1 MEDARE
7 LNGDITTTHY
17 QHALGQLFKEERLVR
32 ANGVLAPWNLRDLRP
47 AAGGDQDVPGSEALT
62 VDLHLMGIDQACMPF
77 MQGHA
82 AVDQQVAIDTV
93 EAVDLTILVGDQGR
107 PIKVRLAQ
115 GPAKAAGLFKIFGKM
130 RAVHQQLL
138 WHTADVHTGAAQ
150 VAALRHSHLGA
161 KASGK
166 ARRANTAGTG
176 ANYIQVKIV
185 GHFTLLGRTPA
196 YRLTWG

>member
-1 MEDARE
+1 M
-7 LNGDITTTHY
+7 
-17 QHALGQLFKEERLVR
+17 
-32 ANGVLAPWNLRDLRP
+32 LAPWNLRDLRP
-47 AAGGDQDVPGSEALT
+47 AAGGDQDVLGSEALT
-62 VDLHLMGIDQACMPF
+62 VNLHLMGIDQACMPF

-82 AVDQQVAIDTV
+82 TVDQQVTIDAV
-93 EAVDLTILVGDQGR
+93 EAVDLAILVGDQGR

-115 GPAKAAGLFKIFGKM
+115 GPAKATGLLKIFGKM

-138 WHTADVHTGAAQ
+138 WYTADVHTGTTQ
-150 VAALRHSHLGA
+150 VAALRHGHLGA